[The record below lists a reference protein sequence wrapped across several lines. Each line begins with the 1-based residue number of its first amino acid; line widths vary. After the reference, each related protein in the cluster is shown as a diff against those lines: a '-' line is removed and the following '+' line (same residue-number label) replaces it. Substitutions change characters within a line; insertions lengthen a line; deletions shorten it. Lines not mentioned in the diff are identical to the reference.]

1 MSDCSDM
8 CGKKEFGVK
17 DDTEVTDVGV
27 PWDSR
32 VLKVDWG
39 RDRRTAFGEK
49 YCFCFADVDAQFPFG
64 EIPKKGG

>member
-17 DDTEVTDVGV
+17 DDTKVTDVGA
-27 PWDSR
+27 PQDGG
-32 VLKVDWG
+32 VLKMDWG
-39 RDRRTAFGEK
+39 KDRRTAFGEK

>member
-17 DDTEVTDVGV
+17 DDTEITDVGA

-32 VLKVDWG
+32 VLKVSDLS
-39 RDRRTAFGEK
+39 RSVA
-49 YCFCFADVDAQFPFG
+49 
-64 EIPKKGG
+64 